1 MQNHLVLSIH
11 CEDKPG
17 VIKSVAKVVAEHNG
31 NWLESR
37 FSQLAGLF
45 AGIVRVSVDQ
55 DDISELTEA
64 LSDLQEVGLF
74 VTTHTEPPQGQ
85 KAPEEPTKKAH
96 FHALGP
102 DKPGIVKEF
111 TQAFIQAQLN
121 ICSINSKI
129 SSMPYSG
136 DPLFEAEGVLDIPE
150 TLDVLELQDTLSETA
165 DAIGID
171 FTLREA

>member
-1 MQNHLVLSIH
+1 MQHHLVLSIH

-17 VIKSVAKVVAEHNG
+17 IIKLVANVVAEHKG

-45 AGIVRVSVDQ
+45 AGIVRVTVDPQ
-55 DDISELTEA
+55 EIHPLTEA
-64 LSDLQEVGLF
+64 LTELQEQGLF
-74 VTTHTEPPQGQ
+74 VTTHNEPETRQ
-85 KAPEEPTKKAH
+85 KTHSTPTKKAR

-111 TQAFIQAQLN
+111 TQAFIQAELN

-136 DPLFEAEGVLDIPE
+136 DPLFEAEGVLDIPQSSD
-150 TLDVLELQDTLSETA
+150 LLELEDTLSETA
-165 DAIGID
+165 DAIGVD
-171 FTLREA
+171 FTLREL